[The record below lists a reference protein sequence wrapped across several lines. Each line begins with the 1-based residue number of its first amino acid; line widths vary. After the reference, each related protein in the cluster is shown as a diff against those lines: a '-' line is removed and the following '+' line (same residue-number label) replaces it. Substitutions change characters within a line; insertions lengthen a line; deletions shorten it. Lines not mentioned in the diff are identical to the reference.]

1 MNLKKRKRK
10 QWYYLVET
18 VVLVVSFSA
27 IVLVATGSNI
37 SFLMAKQDA
46 VVNEFKPSTV
56 TSDVVETFDNKI
68 KSDVKIKNT
77 GDTEAYIRA
86 AVVVTW
92 QNDNGEV
99 YPKMP
104 TVGTDYTID
113 FNGTDWIAAGDGYY
127 YYKNP
132 VAAGDV
138 TAVLINK
145 AQPVDGKTPA
155 GYGLNVEILGD
166 AIQSLPVQAV
176 ENSWKVTVE
185 TDRTITKL

>member
-10 QWYYLVET
+10 YWYYLTEI

-27 IVLVATGSNI
+27 IVLVAAGSNI

-56 TSDVVETFDNKI
+56 TSEVVEKFDKNV

-86 AVVVTW
+86 AVIVTW
-92 QNDNGEV
+92 QNANGEV

-104 TVGTDYTID
+104 TVGTDYTIT
-113 FNGTDWIAAGDGYY
+113 FNNTDWIAAGDGYY

-132 VAAGDV
+132 VAAGGV
-138 TAVLINK
+138 TEILIEDSR
-145 AQPVDGKTPA
+145 PVDAKTPV

-176 ENSWKVTVE
+176 EKSWSVTVNP
-185 TDRTITKL
+185 DRTLTK